1 MNDYRRAA
9 KLRAYRLLGEAYHF
23 DPLLKVKRA
32 VLGQKYLAKTLTYD
46 KSIRPRDVE
55 MAKSRLNALHT

>member
-1 MNDYRRAA
+1 
-9 KLRAYRLLGEAYHF
+9 LGEAYHF